1 MDMETVRK
9 INRAAL
15 EAARRSANLD
25 GDFFKNPE
33 DQKMLMNVALALVA
47 GALAYYL
54 LMCYPLDLL
63 KVTDADGTRKLDHTR
78 LLLASGLVALVAYYA
93 LQQY

>member
-1 MDMETVRK
+1 METVRK

-25 GDFFKNPE
+25 LDVLKKPE

-54 LMCYPLDLL
+54 LRCYPLDVL
-63 KVTDADGTRKLDHTR
+63 KTTGADGSRKLDETR
-78 LLLASGLVALVAYYA
+78 LLVASGLVAVVAYYL
-93 LQQY
+93 LQQANN